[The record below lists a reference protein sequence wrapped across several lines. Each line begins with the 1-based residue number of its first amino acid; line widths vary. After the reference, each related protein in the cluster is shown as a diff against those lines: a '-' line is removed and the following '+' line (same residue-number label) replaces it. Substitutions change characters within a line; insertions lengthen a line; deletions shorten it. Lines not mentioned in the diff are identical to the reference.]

1 MERNFNDISR
11 IGEFL
16 RDLYRRQDDLEKK
29 YKALE
34 REKNQQI
41 YNLERQIN
49 SNEVLAK
56 CRKNNEI
63 IERLSPK
70 LNEAEKIVKTIQSK
84 AIITNKTLDELNKQ
98 IQEMQE
104 ILKSKE
110 SIKESIEDTI
120 MLYSTNIY
128 NKKKNYYFVCPICQ
142 CRNPH
147 IENVNIDIDLM
158 DFNCSYYCACNILNK
173 RPKPS
178 ELSLLLNENIPTNLC
193 PTHSN
198 KTLKFFCKKCKKSF
212 CESCNKDI
220 DDHQKYL
227 VNYSQIMSEEDAELV
242 KLISEK
248 FKCEKKDIYKKIISD
263 YFKEFKKEDEEKYH
277 LKKNLSQHQD
287 KISCLIL
294 LQSGFIAI
302 GSFDAT
308 IYIWDLERLSVVKT
322 FQDLGIVLALLEFEP
337 GKLISASS
345 HNTLLLWDINS
356 NKSDNIG
363 YFNLYDEKVN
373 CLVKCDD
380 NTFAS
385 ISYDPYIIKWDYIRK
400 NQLKKVKLHKDYI
413 SSLIKLNDDNL
424 CTGSKDKFIKIWDWK
439 QERIIKE
446 LPGHNDTITCLC
458 KMDDEIL
465 LSGSYDKT
473 IKVWKNYNCIST
485 INIDTRSINVLLK
498 INDNY
503 FAGNCGKEIIIWNIN
518 NYSQSDKLTEHHL
531 DVTGLIKRNNNEL
544 VSCSYDCT
552 IKIWEKD

>member
-16 RDLYRRQDDLEKK
+16 RELYRRQDDLERK
-29 YKALE
+29 YKSLE

-41 YNLERQIN
+41 YNLESKIN

-56 CRKNNEI
+56 CRRNNELI
-63 IERLSPK
+63 DRLSPK
-70 LNEAEKIVKTIQSK
+70 LNEIEKIVKSMESK
-84 AIITNKTLDELNKQ
+84 VRNTNNTLDELDKK
-98 IQEMQE
+98 IQEMQQK
-104 ILKSKE
+104 LKSKE
-110 SIKESIEDTI
+110 SIIENIDTI
-120 MLYSTNIY
+120 KIDSTIY
-128 NKKKNYYFVCPICQ
+128 DDENTNYYFVCPICQ

-147 IENVNIDIDLM
+147 IENVNIDIDLR
-158 DFNCSYYCACNILNK
+158 DFNCSYYCACNIKNK

-178 ELSLLLNENIPTNLC
+178 ELSLLLNNSIPTNLC

-198 KTLKFFCKKCKKSF
+198 KTLKFFCKKCKMSF
-212 CESCNKDI
+212 CESCDKDI

-242 KLISEK
+242 KLISEN
-248 FKCEKKDIYKKIISD
+248 FKCAKKDIYKKIISD
-263 YFKEFKKEDEEKYH
+263 NFKQFKKEDVEKYH
-277 LKKNLSQHQD
+277 LKETLSKHMD
-287 KISCLIL
+287 KVSCLIL
-294 LQSGFIAI
+294 LQSGFIAT
-302 GSFDAT
+302 STYDT
-308 IYIWDLERLSVVKT
+308 KIYIWDLEKSSVVRT
-322 FQDLGIVLALLEFEP
+322 FQDWGYVLALLEFEP
-337 GKLISASS
+337 GKLISASDQ
-345 HNTLLLWDINS
+345 NTLLLWDINS
-356 NKSDNIG
+356 NNSDNIG
-363 YFNLYDEKVN
+363 YFSQNDERIN

-385 ISYDPYIIKWDYIRK
+385 ISNSPYIIKWDYIQK
-400 NQLKKVKLHKDYI
+400 NQLKKEKLHEDNI
-413 SSLIKLNDDNL
+413 SALIKLNDDNL
-424 CTGSKDKFIKIWDWK
+424 CTGSHDKFIKIWDWK

-446 LPGHNDTITCLC
+446 LPGHNDTIACLC

-518 NYSQSDKLTEHHL
+518 DYSESYKLTGHYS
-531 DVTGLIKRNNNEL
+531 DVTCLIKTNNNEL
-544 VSCSYDCT
+544 VSCSYDRT